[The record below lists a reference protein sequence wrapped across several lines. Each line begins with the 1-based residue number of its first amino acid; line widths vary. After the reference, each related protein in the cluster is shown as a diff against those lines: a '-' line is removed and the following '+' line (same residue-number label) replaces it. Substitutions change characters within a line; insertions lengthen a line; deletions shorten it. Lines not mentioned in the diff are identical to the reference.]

1 MSTTRTGQEEAADR
15 TAEGRTATKT
25 VVARW
30 GMKLWLTV
38 VPAVTVM
45 TTPAAASHGNLPC
58 TVPEAL
64 TPLFDLLDT
73 ITQLAYL
80 GGVGLGTVG
89 LLVAA
94 LFMMLPGEDSTRR
107 GKQVAK
113 HVLIGTV
120 LLLSAQMIISFLV
133 SQLGTTICT

>member
-1 MSTTRTGQEEAADR
+1 MCVLAADGIGQR
-15 TAEGRTATKT
+15 LPT
-25 VVARW
+25 VKRGIV
-30 GMKLWLTV
+30 KLGLMLVSV
-38 VPAVTVM
+38 VM
-45 TTPAAASHGNLPC
+45 LSTPAAAAHDNLPC
-58 TVPEAL
+58 TVPESL

-73 ITQLAYL
+73 LTQLAFL

-107 GKQVAK
+107 GKQIAK
-113 HVLIGTV
+113 HVLVGTV